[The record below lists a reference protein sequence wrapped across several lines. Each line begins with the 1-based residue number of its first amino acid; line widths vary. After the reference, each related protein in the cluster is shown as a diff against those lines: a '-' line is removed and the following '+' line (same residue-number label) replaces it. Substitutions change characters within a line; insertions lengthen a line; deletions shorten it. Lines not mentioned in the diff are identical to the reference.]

1 MAKPKKFRGP
11 ELIAEIDEALDKGLA
26 RFLLATQNKL
36 SAAAPVDTGRLASSW
51 FVGKGVPNRD
61 VPPEAGTPAKY
72 KTSSAE
78 AFSGNTV
85 DTYTYREKVQGSNN
99 PVISVTPYSGQIKL
113 DSDWY
118 ISSNL
123 PYSERACF
131 DPIWA
136 KGGRRG
142 GAQWFTG
149 IANNLGKDADRAFDF
164 FLRKVK

>member
-1 MAKPKKFRGP
+1 MAKKPKKFRGP
-11 ELIAEIDEALDKGLA
+11 ELVAEIDKALDKGLA
-26 RFLLATQNKL
+26 RFLKTTQDKL

-51 FVGKGVPNRD
+51 FVGKGVPDRD
-61 VPPEAGTPAKY
+61 VPPE
-72 KTSSAE
+72 
-78 AFSGNTV
+78 
-85 DTYTYREKVQGSNN
+85 REGPGE
-99 PVISVTPYSGQIKL
+99 PVVTPYSGEIKL

-149 IANNLGKDADRAFDF
+149 IVNNLDKDAERSFGY
-164 FLRKVK
+164 FLRQVK

>member
-1 MAKPKKFRGP
+1 MAKKPKKFRGP
-11 ELIAEIDEALDKGLA
+11 ELVAEIDKALDKGLA

-61 VPPEAGTPAKY
+61 EPPEAGT
-72 KTSSAE
+72 TE
-78 AFSGNTV
+78 
-85 DTYTYREKVQGSNN
+85 N
-99 PVISVTPYSGQIKL
+99 PSISVTPYSGQIKL

-131 DPIWA
+131 DPRWA

>member
-11 ELIAEIDEALDKGLA
+11 ELIAEIDKMLDKGLA
-26 RFLLATQNKL
+26 RFLVNTQNKL

-51 FVGKGVPNRD
+51 FVGKGVPDRD
-61 VPPEAGTPAKY
+61 VPPEAGT
-72 KTSSAE
+72 TE
-78 AFSGNTV
+78 
-85 DTYTYREKVQGSNN
+85 N
-99 PVISVTPYSGQIKL
+99 PSISVTRYSGEIKL

-123 PYSERACF
+123 DYSDRACF
-131 DPIWA
+131 NPKWA

-142 GAQWFTG
+142 KAQWFTN

>member
-11 ELIAEIDEALDKGLA
+11 ELVAEIDKALDKGLA
-26 RFLLATQNKL
+26 RFLKATQDKL

-51 FVGKGVPNRD
+51 FVGKGVPDRD
-61 VPPEAGTPAKY
+61 VPPKAGTPAKY
-72 KTSSAE
+72 KTIDGQR
-78 AFSGNTV
+78 F
-85 DTYTYREKVQGSNN
+85 KVEGSNN
-99 PVISVTPYSGQIKL
+99 PSISVTPYSGEIKL